1 MILYIPAEGENRS
14 LDQIWMKTIEM
25 THVMFKGFPC
35 SSDDKA
41 PNCNAGDLGSI
52 PGLGRSPGKRKTFW
66 PSIEYYACILL
77 CWGLNY
83 VPPKFTC

>member
-52 PGLGRSPGKRKTFW
+52 PGLGTPVSLPGESHGWRSLVGYSP
-66 PSIEYYACILL
+66 
-77 CWGLNY
+77 WGSQR
-83 VPPKFTC
+83 VRQD